1 MLEHGYQRIFFIV
14 SGGNRVQRQ
23 LNHAQKNFF
32 GVMPSRVDFLS
43 DIYGI
48 DKKKCG
54 LLVMGADDDAVA
66 EAKKPEVRAEVR
78 RKHKIAAD
86 DFLIVTGGKIDAFRR
101 RHFYLC
107 RQ

>member
-1 MLEHGYQRIFFIV
+1 MGIKKYSLSFQVETLSKAIEPYTE
-14 SGGNRVQRQ
+14 
-23 LNHAQKNFF
+23 KFF

-66 EAKKPEVRAEVR
+66 EAKKP
-78 RKHKIAAD
+78 K
-86 DFLIVTGGKIDAFRR
+86 
-101 RHFYLC
+101 
-107 RQ
+107 